1 MTQNNEIKIMVADD
15 HREIHEILTPVLQAE
30 GYEVCHAYDGKGV
43 LEDFSKEVDLILLD
57 VVMPEVSGI
66 DACKEIR
73 KISNIPIIIISARG
87 EEIDKIIGIELG
99 ADDYIVKPFNPR
111 EVVARVKAVLRR
123 CMVTEP
129 TAGRNEISIGGLVI
143 DVTRYAVTLMGEKIS
158 CTPKELEILY
168 ILAANPGQVYTRKE
182 LLTHIWGYDFAGET
196 RTVDT
201 HIKRIRAKLE
211 RPDFK
216 WSIKTIYGVGYKFD
230 QK

>member
-1 MTQNNEIKIMVADD
+1 MTQNKEVRIMIADD
-15 HREIHEILTPVLQAE
+15 NPDVHEILTAPLEAE
-30 GYEVCHAYDGKGV
+30 GYEIIHAYDGREV
-43 LEDFSKEVDLILLD
+43 LENISKEVSLCLLD
-57 VVMPEVSGI
+57 VMMPEISGI

-73 KISNIPIIIISARG
+73 KTSRVPIIMISARG

-99 ADDYIVKPFNPR
+99 ADDYIVKPFSTR

-123 CMVTEP
+123 CSEKEQLP
-129 TAGRNEISIGGLVI
+129 NRNEISVGGLEI
-143 DVTRYAVTLMGEKIS
+143 DVTRYSVTLMGERIS

-168 ILAANPGQVYTRKE
+168 ILASNPGQVYTRND
-182 LLTHIWGYDFAGET
+182 LLTNIWGYEFAGET

-211 RPDFK
+211 KPGFK
-216 WSIKTIYGVGYKFD
+216 WAIKTIYGVGYKFD

>member
-1 MTQNNEIKIMVADD
+1 MSV
-15 HREIHEILTPVLQAE
+15 
-30 GYEVCHAYDGKGV
+30 
-43 LEDFSKEVDLILLD
+43 
-57 VVMPEVSGI
+57 
-66 DACKEIR
+66 
-73 KISNIPIIIISARG
+73 PIIMISARG

-123 CMVTEP
+123 CTTTEHISN
-129 TAGRNEISIGGLVI
+129 RNEVNIGGLVI
-143 DVTRYAVTLMGEKIS
+143 DVTRYSVSLMGERIS

-168 ILAANPGQVYTRKE
+168 ILASNPGQVYTRKD
-182 LLTHIWGYDFAGET
+182 LLTHIWGYEFAGET

-211 RPDFK
+211 RSDFK
-216 WSIKTIYGVGYKFD
+216 WAIKTIYGVGYKFD